1 MTSNFTPSSESQA
14 NVPFSQDEFEQAL
27 VEYDYQFQKG
37 QVVHGKAVT
46 YDNDVAYIDIGGKS
60 PGLLPLREAALESV
74 TQFKDVIPLDEQLE
88 FLVIREQ
95 NADGQVTL
103 SRRELQRQQIWETLE
118 DHYAERKPVEMQV
131 TGSNRGGVKGEIMGL
146 RAFIPRSHLLAS
158 DHLDDLIGQTVTGLL
173 IEVNAEDNRLVLS
186 QREAAKA
193 DAMGQII
200 AGTLLEGT
208 IVNLKPYGAFVELST
223 GVTGLLHIKQ
233 VSQKR
238 VESLESL
245 FSVGETIKVM
255 IVDVDEH
262 QGRIALST
270 KELEH
275 YPGQILDSKAEV
287 MAKAESRA
295 TSNSSDD

>member
-146 RAFIPRSHLLAS
+146 AF
-158 DHLDDLIGQTVTGLL
+158 
-173 IEVNAEDNRLVLS
+173 
-186 QREAAKA
+186 
-193 DAMGQII
+193 
-200 AGTLLEGT
+200 
-208 IVNLKPYGAFVELST
+208 
-223 GVTGLLHIKQ
+223 
-233 VSQKR
+233 
-238 VESLESL
+238 
-245 FSVGETIKVM
+245 
-255 IVDVDEH
+255 
-262 QGRIALST
+262 
-270 KELEH
+270 
-275 YPGQILDSKAEV
+275 
-287 MAKAESRA
+287 
-295 TSNSSDD
+295 